1 MPAAAVVGV
10 VAVETWA
17 AAVLAAVDEL
27 EAVVVVA
34 VAAIE
39 IPKAVIAAMLNAVV
53 VIRARWAI
61 RRPGRR
67 GAGTEWLVMGIMVR
81 PPGKTAPSPP

>member
-1 MPAAAVVGV
+1 M
-10 VAVETWA
+10 
-17 AAVLAAVDEL
+17 AVDA
-27 EAVVVVA
+27 AVVVVA

-61 RRPGRR
+61 RRPDRR
-67 GAGTEWLVMGIMVR
+67 GVGTEWLVMRIMVR
-81 PPGKTAPSPP
+81 PPGKTAPSAP